1 MAYSDDAAEQVVK
14 IALEGTEVAAR
25 ITGEGAKQVAF
36 LLYALLKDQKRTRG
50 KTTISN
56 LLRSGS
62 ELKVFAVRDQDLEK
76 FCRQAKEYGIL
87 YCVLKDKDAND
98 GITEIMVKA
107 EQAGQVNR
115 IFERY
120 HLTTVDMAS
129 VRSEIERAVQERP
142 SADAA
147 EPLQPQDHQ
156 AAVEAF
162 VDALLAKPEQE
173 RDNSQ
178 HPTTARQEAKSPS
191 APQSEM
197 RDDTNDRPS
206 IRKELQEIRAELA
219 ASKDAPHLNHEKIH
233 LKPKER

>member
-1 MAYSDDAAEQVVK
+1 M
-14 IALEGTEVAAR
+14 
-25 ITGEGAKQVAF
+25 
-36 LLYALLKDQKRTRG
+36 
-50 KTTISN
+50 
-56 LLRSGS
+56 
-62 ELKVFAVRDQDLEK
+62 
-76 FCRQAKEYGIL
+76 
-87 YCVLKDKDAND
+87 
-98 GITEIMVKA
+98 KA

-120 HLTTVDMAS
+120 NLTTVDMAS

-142 SADAA
+142 SADVA

-162 VDALLAKPEQE
+162 VDALLVKPEQE
-173 RDNSQ
+173 RDHSQ
-178 HPTTARQEAKSPS
+178 HPTMARREAESLS

-197 RDDTNDRPS
+197 RDDTDDRPS

>member
-25 ITGEGAKQVAF
+25 ITGEGAKQVAI

>member
-25 ITGEGAKQVAF
+25 ITGEGAKQVAI

-120 HLTTVDMAS
+120 NLTTVDMAS

-142 SADAA
+142 SADVAR
-147 EPLQPQDHQ
+147 PMQPQDHQ
-156 AAVEAF
+156 AAIEAF

-173 RDNSQ
+173 RDHSQ
-178 HPTTARQEAKSPS
+178 HPTTARREEESLS
-191 APQSEM
+191 APQSKT
-197 RDDTNDRPS
+197 RDDTDDRPS

-219 ASKDAPHLNHEKIH
+219 ASKDATHLNHEKIH

>member
-25 ITGEGAKQVAF
+25 ITGEGAKQVAI

-50 KTTISN
+50 KTTISTM
-56 LLRSGS
+56 LRSGS
-62 ELKVFAVRDQDLEK
+62 ELKVFAVRDQDLEQ

-107 EQAGQVNR
+107 EQAAQVNR

-129 VRSEIERAVQERP
+129 VRSEIERSVQERP
-142 SADAA
+142 MEDAA
-147 EPLQPQDHQ
+147 EAMQPGNQETALD
-156 AAVEAF
+156 AF
-162 VDALLAKPEQE
+162 VDALLTKPEQE
-173 RDNSQ
+173 REKTER
-178 HPTTARQEAKSPS
+178 PTTARREEKSPS
-191 APQSEM
+191 APRSEM
-197 RDDTNDRPS
+197 RDDTDDRPS

-219 ASKDAPHLNHEKIH
+219 ASKDIPQINHEKIH

>member
-25 ITGEGAKQVAF
+25 ITGEGAKQVAI

-62 ELKVFAVRDQDLEK
+62 ELKVFAVHDQDLEK

-120 HLTTVDMAS
+120 NLTTVDMAS

-142 SADAA
+142 SADVA

-162 VDALLAKPEQE
+162 VDALLVKPEQE
-173 RDNSQ
+173 RDHSQ
-178 HPTTARQEAKSPS
+178 HPTMARREAESLS
-191 APQSEM
+191 ALQSEM
-197 RDDTNDRPS
+197 RDDTDDRPS

>member
-25 ITGEGAKQVAF
+25 ITGEGVKQVAI

-50 KTTISN
+50 KTTISTM
-56 LLRSGS
+56 LRSGS
-62 ELKVFAVRDQDLEK
+62 ELKVFAVRDQDLER

-107 EQAGQVNR
+107 EQAAQVNR

-129 VRSEIERAVQERP
+129 VRSEIERSVQERP
-142 SADAA
+142 MEDAA
-147 EPLQPQDHQ
+147 EAMQPGNQETVLD
-156 AAVEAF
+156 AF
-162 VDALLAKPEQE
+162 VDALLTKPEQE
-173 RDNSQ
+173 REKTER
-178 HPTTARQEAKSPS
+178 PTTARREEKSPS
-191 APQSEM
+191 APRSEM
-197 RDDTNDRPS
+197 RDDTDDRPS
-206 IRKELQEIRAELA
+206 IRKELQEIRAELT
-219 ASKDAPHLNHEKIH
+219 ASKDIPQINHEKIH
-233 LKPKER
+233 LKSKER

>member
-14 IALEGTEVAAR
+14 IALEGTVVAAR
-25 ITGEGAKQVAF
+25 ITGEGAKQVAI

-120 HLTTVDMAS
+120 NLTTVDMAS

-142 SADAA
+142 SADVA

-162 VDALLAKPEQE
+162 VDALLVKPEQE
-173 RDNSQ
+173 RDHSQ
-178 HPTTARQEAKSPS
+178 HPTMARREAESLS

-197 RDDTNDRPS
+197 RDDTDDRPS

>member
-1 MAYSDDAAEQVVK
+1 M
-14 IALEGTEVAAR
+14 TAR
-25 ITGEGAKQVAF
+25 ITGEGAKQVAI

-120 HLTTVDMAS
+120 NLTTVDMAS

-147 EPLQPQDHQ
+147 EPLQPQNHQ
-156 AAVEAF
+156 AGIEAF
-162 VDALLAKPEQE
+162 VDALLVKPEQE
-173 RDNSQ
+173 
-178 HPTTARQEAKSPS
+178 ARREAESLS

-197 RDDTNDRPS
+197 RDDTDDRPS

>member
-14 IALEGTEVAAR
+14 IALEGTEVAAK
-25 ITGEGAKQVAF
+25 ITGEGAKQIAI

-50 KTTISN
+50 KTAISN
-56 LLRSGS
+56 LLRTGS

-129 VRSEIERAVQERP
+129 VRSEIERAMQDRLPKE
-142 SADAA
+142 AA
-147 EPLQPQDHQ
+147 ELMKSGDHE
-156 AAVEAF
+156 AALDAF

-173 RDNSQ
+173 REKREY
-178 HPTTARQEAKSPS
+178 PMMARKEEKPPFV
-191 APQSEM
+191 PQSEM
-197 RDDTNDRPS
+197 RDDTDDRPS

-219 ASKDAPHLNHEKIH
+219 ASKSTPQINHEKIH